1 MFSQKSTNEKISFRE
16 AFHLF
21 ISSVKKVWQF
31 DKKYV
36 VFTCIVLI
44 MDTILTP
51 FSTFVVAIFNQRI
64 IVGGEKYSF
73 YLYAYYPLLVVFFV
87 IVFNGVIF
95 SIWRWI
101 ETQTMD
107 KMTSFLLREFVKK
120 ASTIDYASYDNSEFY
135 DRVQKGWAQD
145 GKMFVNSASNVFNSI
160 SCLLGITAYIS
171 ILAYVDWKLM
181 IAITVLR
188 ICFNPFINKTYTLI

>member
-64 IVGGEKYSF
+64 IVGAKN
-73 YLYAYYPLLVVFFV
+73 
-87 IVFNGVIF
+87 IVFIYMR
-95 SIWRWI
+95 II
-101 ETQTMD
+101 HYLLC
-107 KMTSFLLREFVKK
+107 FL
-120 ASTIDYASYDNSEFY
+120 
-135 DRVQKGWAQD
+135 
-145 GKMFVNSASNVFNSI
+145 
-160 SCLLGITAYIS
+160 
-171 ILAYVDWKLM
+171 
-181 IAITVLR
+181 
-188 ICFNPFINKTYTLI
+188 